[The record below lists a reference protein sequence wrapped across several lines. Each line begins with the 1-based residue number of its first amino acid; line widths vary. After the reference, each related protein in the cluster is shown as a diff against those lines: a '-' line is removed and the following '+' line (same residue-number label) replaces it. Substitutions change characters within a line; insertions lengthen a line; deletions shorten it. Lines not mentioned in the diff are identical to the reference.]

1 MATSPTTVTVNL
13 SVVPGSILPVVHVSQ
28 YDVGSRTLK
37 FNLVSYTIPDG
48 ATVAIRGT
56 KPDKT
61 GFSYACTVADGGA
74 SVVVRD
80 QMTVCAGRVR
90 CELTIS
96 QNGTILHTARFV
108 LDVDKAP
115 LDSATAISKTDMSTI
130 EKATQDAAKS
140 ATDSAASADSASSAA
155 SAAGKSQIAAANSA
169 TSAAQSASAAKTSA
183 EAANRAEKAN
193 ADAITQEVADRKSAD
208 SALNDSIQAEA
219 ERAQAAETANYNSI
233 VKEVTDRTT
242 AISNVE
248 EALATETTTRISSD
262 NTFSAH
268 VANSENPH
276 KVTKAQVGLGNVD
289 NTADADKPVSKD
301 TQTALDKKA
310 DKDGIDLLKK
320 FIDYNNYEV
329 SEFHDS
335 VTDTQYQVIR
345 IYQTKLD
352 GTKQY
357 PFVVC
362 PNGTEKATYSAST
375 LNHEKE
381 YLLAINAGV
390 FDMSTL
396 KPDGVVVENGKVI
409 QDSVS
414 ATSSKCMPLTID
426 ARGNLSYTAYDKT
439 AASMISDGIVS
450 AVCGFMPIITNYEK
464 FDSSKWNSVDHY
476 TEAAQ
481 RQIIGQYGNG
491 DYCIITS
498 EGRNFDNSV
507 GWTIAQAQDICQ
519 GLGLKFAYNL
529 DGGGSVETMLMKRQ
543 ANIVYEGKSGRI
555 CPTFIC
561 FNGTDNFDGTQTE
574 IDSSYSYI
582 TSVHLPK
589 AAYIDT
595 GGWFRQLK
603 QVHHIVTV

>member
-1 MATSPTTVTVNL
+1 MNKDE
-13 SVVPGSILPVVHVSQ
+13 I
-28 YDVGSRTLK
+28 YID
-37 FNLVSYTIPDG
+37 
-48 ATVAIRGT
+48 
-56 KPDKT
+56 
-61 GFSYACTVADGGA
+61 
-74 SVVVRD
+74 
-80 QMTVCAGRVR
+80 
-90 CELTIS
+90 
-96 QNGTILHTARFV
+96 
-108 LDVDKAP
+108 LDFGEAVYVKA
-115 LDSATAISKTDMSTI
+115 
-130 EKATQDAAKS
+130 Q
-140 ATDSAASADSASSAA
+140 
-155 SAAGKSQIAAANSA
+155 
-169 TSAAQSASAAKTSA
+169 SA
-183 EAANRAEKAN
+183 EAAASSAE
-193 ADAITQEVADRKSAD
+193 
-208 SALNDSIQAEA
+208 
-219 ERAQAAETANYNSI
+219 
-233 VKEVTDRTT
+233 
-242 AISNVE
+242 
-248 EALATETTTRISSD
+248 
-262 NTFSAH
+262 
-268 VANSENPH
+268 
-276 KVTKAQVGLGNVD
+276 
-289 NTADADKPVSKD
+289 
-301 TQTALDKKA
+301 KA
-310 DKDGIDLLKK
+310 DKDEIDLLKK

-329 SEFHDS
+329 SESHDS

-381 YLLAINAGV
+381 YLLAINAGI

-414 ATSSKCMPLTID
+414 ATHSKCMPLTID

-439 AASMISDGIVS
+439 AASMISEGIVS
-450 AVCGFMPIITNYEK
+450 AVCGFMPIITDYEK

-543 ANIVYEGKSGRI
+543 ANIVYEGKSGRV

-561 FNGTDNFDGTQTE
+561 FNGDDNFDGTQTE
-574 IDSSYSYI
+574 ISPYSYI
-582 TSVHLPK
+582 TSVHFPK

-595 GGWFRQLK
+595 GVVPTAKTSASYSYSVTEWGESVNSGHILSTTNFYFPFVRKAGDGQLNRCGNQAQMSDPK
-603 QVHHIVTV
+603 DSNGSVWTWASNYGTGKIATFDAFLSETNAVRINGNNVKKFVKENTSTEVTPTPGSISPSTNLLIAKYPGRTDLDIAADVYYVKIYEGSTLIRDFVPVMRKSDSVYGMLDQVTGKFYASASTTACTASV